1 MANFKVQ
8 GPRAQV
14 PLAWTVTLLIAAVF
28 TVSAEAHGPT
38 PQKVE
43 ETIEIAAPPATVW
56 AKVKA
61 FTDIGDWHPGIK
73 SSAAGKDEN
82 GGEIRTIILKSNDG
96 ELVEGLDYRTEEEM
110 KMGWRLS
117 KENVDAF
124 PVSSYSA
131 AISVEPAGD
140 GSTVRWLARLYRA
153 DTTNEPAPG
162 KDDASAVQA
171 SSDFIKQG
179 LEGLKAKLEG
189 K

>member
-1 MANFKVQ
+1 MANLTFK
-8 GPRAQV
+8 A
-14 PLAWTVTLLIAAVF
+14 PLALLIAAAF
-28 TVSAEAHGPT
+28 ALSAQAHGPT

-56 AKVKA
+56 AKVQTFSDLA
-61 FTDIGDWHPGIK
+61 DWHPAVK

-82 GGEIRTIILKSNDG
+82 GGETRTIVLKSNGG
-96 ELVEGLDYRTEEEM
+96 ELTEGLDYRTEEEM

-117 KENVDAF
+117 KEKVDVC

-131 AISVEPAGD
+131 AISVEPAGS
-140 GSTVRWLARLYRA
+140 GSAVRWLARLYRA

-179 LEGLKAKLEG
+179 LEGLKAKLEA